1 RGRYFPR
8 PQLRPD
14 VAEEFR
20 IGPQRRHMTSPL
32 ESLENSASS
41 VSTFSSTPQTGAPTF
56 TASRTSAASSESVP
70 GKTISAS
77 KPASFTSLT
86 PGRPASHAPNAN
98 PAAASLMRSEE
109 HTSELQSL
117 RHLVCRLLLEK
128 KKPS

>member
-1 RGRYFPR
+1 MPQIRTRRQPVTCLLVRHGIANHDGQRRTNARRGRYFPQ

-56 TASRTSAASSESVP
+56 TASRTNDASYDTVP
-70 GKTISAS
+70 GITISS
-77 KPASFTSLT
+77 YKL
-86 PGRPASHAPNAN
+86 
-98 PAAASLMRSEE
+98 
-109 HTSELQSL
+109 
-117 RHLVCRLLLEK
+117 
-128 KKPS
+128 